1 LPIDPIGGTS
11 SPLLIDEEP
20 QRLPEDQQ
28 GLNRHQLLYIH
39 ITQSDGDGVPHNR
52 SQELMTPAVQLLR
65 QGFVRE
71 ACPVGGFFCAHSRE
85 RREKVMDNIW
95 FQSALWMA
103 LALLAAMGSFFITIS
118 AALFEIMIGAVAG
131 NTVGLPLTDWINYI
145 ASFGAVVLTFL
156 AGTDIDPH
164 VIKRNFGSSVTIGLM
179 GFFAPYLGCL
189 LFARYGLGWPWPQ
202 AQIAGIAL
210 STTSVAVVY
219 AVMVETGYNR
229 TELGKIILAACF
241 INDIGTVLALG
252 LIFANYNLYLLLFV
266 TVTILAVAVLPCIV
280 SWLFKRIGGRASEP
294 EIKFLFL
301 VLFALGG
308 LATLGKSEAVLP
320 AYLVG
325 MALAPFFVGQKEL
338 QFRLRAIC
346 FAFLTPFYFLKAGSL
361 IEAHALAA
369 GAGFIALFLA
379 IKMVTKF
386 AGILPLTRYFAF
398 GRREGMYTTM
408 MMSTGLTFGSISA
421 LFGLTNNII
430 DQFQYTILLTAV
442 IGSAVVPTVI
452 AQVWFQPRFEQLE
465 EDA

>member
-1 LPIDPIGGTS
+1 MGTNGWDT
-11 SPLLIDEEP
+11 I
-20 QRLPEDQQ
+20 
-28 GLNRHQLLYIH
+28 
-39 ITQSDGDGVPHNR
+39 
-52 SQELMTPAVQLLR
+52 
-65 QGFVRE
+65 
-71 ACPVGGFFCAHSRE
+71 
-85 RREKVMDNIW
+85 MDNIW

-103 LALLAAMGSFFITIS
+103 LALVAAMGSLFVTIS
-118 AALFEIMIGAVAG
+118 AALFEIVVGAVAG
-131 NTVGLPLTDWINYI
+131 NTIGLPLTPWVNYI
-145 ASFGAVVLTFL
+145 ASFGAIVLTFL

-164 VIKRNFGSSVTIGLM
+164 VVKKNFASSVTIGLM

-241 INDIGTVLALG
+241 INDVGTVLALG
-252 LIFANYNLYLLLFV
+252 LVFANYNLYLLIFV
-266 TVTILAVAVLPCIV
+266 VVTIVVVAALPWV
-280 SWLFKRIGGRASEP
+280 VPWVFKWFGGRASEP

-308 LATLGKSEAVLP
+308 LANLGKSEAVLP

-325 MALAPFFVGQKEL
+325 MALAPFFMEQREL
-338 QFRLRAIC
+338 QLRLRAIC

-361 IEAHALAA
+361 IEAHALIA
-369 GAGFIALFLA
+369 GAALIGIFLA
-379 IKMVTKF
+379 IKMATKF
-386 AGILPLTRYFAF
+386 LGVLPLTRYFKF
-398 GRREGMYTTM
+398 EQREGMYTTL

-421 LFGLTNNII
+421 LFGLTNHVI
-430 DQFQYTILLTAV
+430 DQDQYTVLVTAV
-442 IGSAVVPTVI
+442 IGSAVVPTLI
-452 AQVWFQPRFEQLE
+452 AQIWFQPRFEPLE

>member
-1 LPIDPIGGTS
+1 M
-11 SPLLIDEEP
+11 E
-20 QRLPEDQQ
+20 
-28 GLNRHQLLYIH
+28 
-39 ITQSDGDGVPHNR
+39 
-52 SQELMTPAVQLLR
+52 
-65 QGFVRE
+65 
-71 ACPVGGFFCAHSRE
+71 
-85 RREKVMDNIW
+85 NIW

-103 LALLAAMGSFFITIS
+103 LALIAAMGSLWITIS
-118 AALFEIMIGAVAG
+118 AALFEIVVGAVAG
-131 NTVGLPLTDWINYI
+131 NTIGLPLTSWINYI

-164 VIKRNFGSSVTIGLM
+164 VVKKHFASSMTIGLM
-179 GFFAPYLGCL
+179 GFFAPYLGCFL
-189 LFARYGLGWPWPQ
+189 LARYGLGWPWPQ

-252 LIFANYNLYLLLFV
+252 LVFANYNAYLLLFV
-266 TVTILAVAVLPCIV
+266 LITIAVVAALPWIV
-280 SWLFKRIGGRASEP
+280 PRLFKRIGNRASEP

-301 VLFALGG
+301 VLFGLGG
-308 LATLGKSEAVLP
+308 LANLGKSEAVLP

-325 MALAPFFVGQKEL
+325 MVLAPFFMGQKEL
-338 QFRLRAIC
+338 QRRMRSIC

-361 IEAHALAA
+361 IEAHALIA
-369 GAGFIALFLA
+369 GAGLIAVFLT

-386 AGILPLTRYFAF
+386 VGILPLTRYFDF
-398 GRREGMYTTM
+398 DRREGMYTTL

-421 LFGLTNNII
+421 LFGLSNHII
-430 DQFQYTILLTAV
+430 DQSQYTILLTAV
-442 IGSAVVPTVI
+442 IGSAVVPTFI
-452 AQVWFQPRFEQLE
+452 AQIWFQPHFEPLE